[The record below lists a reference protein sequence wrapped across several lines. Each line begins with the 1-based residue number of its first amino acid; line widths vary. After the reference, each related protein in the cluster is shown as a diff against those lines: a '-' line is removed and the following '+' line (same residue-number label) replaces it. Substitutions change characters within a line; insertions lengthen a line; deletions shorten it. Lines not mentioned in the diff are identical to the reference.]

1 MTLFCI
7 VFLVSLFSINRGGG
21 GRGGACQRFR
31 YVTEGGGTL
40 LTLRTVTRGEGGP
53 NFRQKQHYVTFE

>member
-21 GRGGACQRFR
+21 GGGGGEKFGLERGG
-31 YVTEGGGTL
+31 G
-40 LTLRTVTRGEGGP
+40 GGP